1 MGLVMDGRFLGT
13 VRCWRMMAMSLLAGV
28 CVTTMACK
36 GNHPAS
42 AQQNRASAGT
52 QEARVVRTVRVAETK
67 LERTLT
73 VIGSLAAYDQATL
86 SVKVPGR
93 LSMISVDLGSA
104 VRRGEV
110 IAQVEPRDYQLQVQR
125 SEAALAQART
135 RLGLPPEGP
144 DETVDPEQ
152 TGTVRQA
159 RALLEEATANRD
171 RAVTLFKQGV
181 LAQSQMDAA
190 EANYKV
196 ALSRYQDAVE
206 EIHNRQAVL
215 AQRRSE
221 LEIARQQLQDTVVIA
236 PFDGVVQERRASI
249 GEYLAAGSPI
259 VTLVRMNP
267 LRLRAEVP
275 ERDAANVRIG
285 QLVRVTVEGDP
296 TTYTGYIKRLSP
308 TIIQQNRML
317 VVEAEVQNNGTL
329 RPGSFARVQIV
340 TQDQTPALTVPN
352 SAIVTFAGIEKVI
365 AVQDGKAVE
374 KPVTT
379 GRRTA
384 EQTEITAGLR
394 VGEVIVVEPGNLQSG
409 QPVRVQE

>member
-1 MGLVMDGRFLGT
+1 MT
-13 VRCWRMMAMSLLAGV
+13 
-28 CVTTMACK
+28 ACK
-36 GNHPAS
+36 SDYPAS
-42 AQQNRASAGT
+42 AQQNQGGAGAA
-52 QEARVVRTVRVAETK
+52 EARPVKTVRVAETQM
-67 LERTLT
+67 ERTVT

-86 SVKVPGR
+86 SLKVPGR
-93 LSMISVDLGSA
+93 LSVISVDLGSV
-104 VRRGEV
+104 VRRGHV
-110 IAQVEPRDYQLQVQR
+110 IAHVEKRDYQLQLQR
-125 SEAALAQART
+125 VEAALAQART
-135 RLGLPPEGP
+135 RLGLSPEGS

-159 RALLEEATANRD
+159 RALLDEASANRD
-171 RAVTLFKQGV
+171 RAASLFKQGV

-221 LEIARQQLQDTVVIA
+221 LEIARQQLEDTVVVA

-249 GEYLAAGSPI
+249 GEYLAAGAPI
-259 VTLVRMNP
+259 VTIVRIDP

-275 ERDAANVRIG
+275 EREAFNVHAG
-285 QLVRVTVEGDP
+285 QMARVTVEGDP
-296 TTYTGYIKRLSP
+296 NVHTGRIMRLSP

-317 VVEAEVQNNGTL
+317 VVEAEVRNNGTL
-329 RPGSFARVQIV
+329 RPGSFARVEIV
-340 TQDQTPALTVPN
+340 TKDETPAITAPTN
-352 SAIVTFAGIEKVI
+352 AIVSFAGIEKVI

-379 GRRTA
+379 GRRTP
-384 EQTEITAGLR
+384 ELTEITAGVH
-394 VGEVIVVEPGNLQSG
+394 VGDVIVINPGNLQSG
-409 QPVRVQE
+409 QPVRAME